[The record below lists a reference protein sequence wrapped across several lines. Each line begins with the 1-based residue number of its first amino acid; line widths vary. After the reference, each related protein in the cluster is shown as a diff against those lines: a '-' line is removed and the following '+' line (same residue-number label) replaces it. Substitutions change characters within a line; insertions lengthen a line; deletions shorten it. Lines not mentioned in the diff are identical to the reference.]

1 MPRAAAIP
9 LPMPQITHIVLIRH
23 GETDWNRERRLQG
36 QLDVPLNTQGLE
48 QAAQLGKALARER
61 FDAVYASDLSRAKQ
75 TAQALADEVGVT
87 VRDDAGLR
95 ERCYGQFEGLTYA
108 EVAAQHPADF
118 DAWQNRV
125 PEFAPPGGETLT
137 EFHERAV
144 EAALRL
150 IRRHPG
156 ERIALVSH
164 GGVLD
169 CLYRHA
175 NAMTLTEPRQHE
187 LRNASINRLSSDGHQ
202 LTVLQWGDVAH
213 LDLLVLDEVDRR
225 VP

>member
-1 MPRAAAIP
+1 
-9 LPMPQITHIVLIRH
+9 
-23 GETDWNRERRLQG
+23 
-36 QLDVPLNTQGLE
+36 
-48 QAAQLGKALARER
+48 
-61 FDAVYASDLSRAKQ
+61 
-75 TAQALADEVGVT
+75 

-108 EVAAQHPADF
+108 EVAARHPDDF

-144 EAALRL
+144 ETALRL

-213 LDLLVLDEVDRR
+213 LDLLELDEVDRR

>member
-1 MPRAAAIP
+1 MAAPP
-9 LPMPQITHIVLIRH
+9 LLT
-23 GETDWNRERRLQG
+23 
-36 QLDVPLNTQGLE
+36 
-48 QAAQLGKALARER
+48 
-61 FDAVYASDLSRAKQ
+61 
-75 TAQALADEVGVT
+75 LAD
-87 VRDDAGLR
+87 
-95 ERCYGQFEGLTYA
+95 
-108 EVAAQHPADF
+108 
-118 DAWQNRV
+118 
-125 PEFAPPGGETLT
+125 
-137 EFHERAV
+137 
-144 EAALRL
+144 LRL
-150 IRRHPG
+150 GFGGAPLLDGASLAVHPG

>member
-1 MPRAAAIP
+1 MTIDPDSAFIDPLDAMLGFHLRRTAAAVTGA
-9 LPMPQITHIVLIRH
+9 L
-23 GETDWNRERRLQG
+23 GE
-36 QLDVPLNTQGLE
+36 
-48 QAAQLGKALARER
+48 ALAGEGI
-61 FDAVYASDLSRAKQ
+61 DAVFASDLQRARD
-75 TAQALADEVGVT
+75 TAQAVAGAAGLAVQI
-87 VRDDAGLR
+87 DAGLR

-108 EVAAQHPADF
+108 EVAARHPDDF

-144 EAALRL
+144 ETALRL

-213 LDLLVLDEVDRR
+213 LDLLELDEVDRR

>member
-1 MPRAAAIP
+1 M
-9 LPMPQITHIVLIRH
+9 
-23 GETDWNRERRLQG
+23 
-36 QLDVPLNTQGLE
+36 PLNVQGLE
-48 QAAQLGKALARER
+48 QAAQLGKALAGER

-75 TAQALADEVGVT
+75 TAQALADRVGAT

-95 ERCYGQFEGLTYA
+95 ERHYGQFEGLTYA
-108 EVAAQHPADF
+108 EVAEKHPAEF
-118 DAWQNRV
+118 AAWQERV
-125 PEFAPPGGETLT
+125 PDFAPPGGETLT
-137 EFHERAV
+137 GFHERAV
-144 EAALRL
+144 ETALRL

>member
-1 MPRAAAIP
+1 MPDGQGPARPHARLRP
-9 LPMPQITHIVLIRH
+9 LPAP
-23 GETDWNRERRLQG
+23 RR
-36 QLDVPLNTQGLE
+36 GL
-48 QAAQLGKALARER
+48 
-61 FDAVYASDLSRAKQ
+61 
-75 TAQALADEVGVT
+75 
-87 VRDDAGLR
+87 
-95 ERCYGQFEGLTYA
+95 
-108 EVAAQHPADF
+108 PA
-118 DAWQNRV
+118 
-125 PEFAPPGGETLT
+125 
-137 EFHERAV
+137 
-144 EAALRL
+144 RL